1 MLIMVLV
8 MINIPGAD
16 LSVGRTEVHHQLGV
30 AVKTGAAEAT
40 FLRRQCRAELTGEGE
55 RLGDDEDFHWF

>member
-1 MLIMVLV
+1 MVIMVLV

-40 FLRRQCRAELTGEGE
+40 FLRRQRRAEFTGKGE
-55 RLGDDEDFHWF
+55 RLGDDEDIDWF

>member
-1 MLIMVLV
+1 MVIMVVV

-30 AVKTGAAEAT
+30 AVKADAATAT
-40 FLRRQCRAELTGEGE
+40 FLRCQRRAELTGEGE

>member
-1 MLIMVLV
+1 MVIMVVV

-30 AVKTGAAEAT
+30 AVKTDAATAT
-40 FLRRQCRAELTGEGE
+40 FLRCQRRAELTGEGE

>member
-1 MLIMVLV
+1 MIMVVV

-30 AVKTGAAEAT
+30 AVKAGAAQAT
-40 FLRRQCRAELTGEGE
+40 FL
-55 RLGDDEDFHWF
+55 

>member
-1 MLIMVLV
+1 MMIMVVV

-30 AVKTGAAEAT
+30 AVKAGAAQAT
-40 FLRRQCRAELTGEGE
+40 FLRRQCRAELTGKGE
-55 RLGDDEDFHWF
+55 RLGYDEDFDWF